1 MEDIVSIIVNNGVAV
16 GVVLYFIW
24 KDARLTKENTDIL
37 NQIKAMLIILSGK
50 EENENHENEQG
61 RIKKEN

>member
-1 MEDIVSIIVNNGVAV
+1 MEDIINIIVNNGVAV

-24 KDARLTKENTDIL
+24 KDAKLTKENTDIL

-50 EENENHENEQG
+50 EEKKHENEQR
-61 RIKKEN
+61 RIEEED

>member
-1 MEDIVSIIVNNGVAV
+1 MEDIVNIIVNNGVAV

-24 KDARLTKENTDIL
+24 KDAKLTKENTDIL

-50 EENENHENEQG
+50 EEKNHEDEQR
-61 RIKKEN
+61 RIEKEN

>member
-1 MEDIVSIIVNNGVAV
+1 MEDIVNIIVNNGVAV

-24 KDARLTKENTDIL
+24 KDAKLTKENTDIL

-50 EENENHENEQG
+50 EEENHEIKQG
-61 RIKKEN
+61 RNEEKN

>member
-1 MEDIVSIIVNNGVAV
+1 MEDIVNIIVNNGVAI

-24 KDARLTKENTDIL
+24 KDAKLTKENTDIL

-50 EENENHENEQG
+50 EEENHE
-61 RIKKEN
+61 IK

>member
-1 MEDIVSIIVNNGVAV
+1 MEDIVNIIVNNGVAV

-24 KDARLTKENTDIL
+24 KDAKLTKENTDIL

-50 EENENHENEQG
+50 EEKNHENEQR
-61 RIKKEN
+61 RIEKEN

>member
-1 MEDIVSIIVNNGVAV
+1 MEDIVNIIVNNGVAV

-24 KDARLTKENTDIL
+24 KDAKLTKENTDIL

-50 EENENHENEQG
+50 EEKNHENEQG
-61 RIKKEN
+61 RIEKEN

>member
-1 MEDIVSIIVNNGVAV
+1 MEDIINIIVNNGVAI

-24 KDARLTKENTDIL
+24 KDAKLTKENTDIL

-50 EENENHENEQG
+50 EEENHE
-61 RIKKEN
+61 IK

>member
-1 MEDIVSIIVNNGVAV
+1 MEDIVNIIVNNGVAV

-24 KDARLTKENTDIL
+24 KDAKLTKENTDIL

-50 EENENHENEQG
+50 EEENHEIKQG
-61 RIKKEN
+61 RIKKED

>member
-1 MEDIVSIIVNNGVAV
+1 MEDIVNIIVNNGVAV

-24 KDARLTKENTDIL
+24 KDAKLTKENTDIL

-50 EENENHENEQG
+50 EEENHEIKQG
-61 RIKKEN
+61 RIEKED

>member
-24 KDARLTKENTDIL
+24 KDAKLTKENTDIL

-50 EENENHENEQG
+50 EEKKHENEQR
-61 RIKKEN
+61 RIEEED

>member
-24 KDARLTKENTDIL
+24 KDAKLTKENTDIL

-50 EENENHENEQG
+50 EEKKHEDEQR
-61 RIKKEN
+61 RIEKED

>member
-1 MEDIVSIIVNNGVAV
+1 MEDIVNIIVNNGVAV

-24 KDARLTKENTDIL
+24 KDAKLTKENTDIL

-50 EENENHENEQG
+50 EEINHENEQR
-61 RIKKEN
+61 RIEKEN